1 MLKYVSLLAVL
12 LLVSFVRAEE
22 APGKVATG
30 SIIGTVVD
38 ANGAPVADVAITVYI
53 APLNATKKA
62 ETLGDRATR
71 KGNKGPQTP
80 MISVANA
87 TSDIRGTF
95 VVDTVAAGDYI
106 VHAKGKG
113 GTDEKVVTVTDG
125 AKVPVTLT
133 VHGGGGGGDTVKKN
147 KKQK

>member
-12 LLVSFVRAEE
+12 LFVSFAQAEE

-38 ANGAPVADVAITVYI
+38 ANGGPIADVAITVYI
-53 APLNATKKA
+53 APLNTTRKA
-62 ETLGDRATR
+62 DTLGDRASR

-87 TSDIRGTF
+87 TSDARGTF

-133 VHGGGGGGDTVKKN
+133 LQGGGGGDTVKKN